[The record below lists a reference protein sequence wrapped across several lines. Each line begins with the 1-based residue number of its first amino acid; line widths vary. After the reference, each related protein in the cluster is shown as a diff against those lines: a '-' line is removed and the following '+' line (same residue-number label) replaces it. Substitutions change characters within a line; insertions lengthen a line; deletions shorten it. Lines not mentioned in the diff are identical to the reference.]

1 MRYYRIADDG
11 LGPYVAVELTESQEL
26 EAFARDWEVLRAD
39 VAAAR
44 YPEAV
49 LAWQRADDRVARAS
63 QVVAEAEWTAHEAW
77 TALRESG

>member
-1 MRYYRIADDG
+1 MRYYRIVDDG

-39 VAAAR
+39 EAAAR

-63 QVVAEAEWTAHEAW
+63 QVVAEAEWTAHGAW
-77 TALRESG
+77 AALRESG

>member
-1 MRYYRIADDG
+1 MRWYRIADEG
-11 LGPYVAVELTESQEL
+11 LGPYVVAEMTESQEL

-63 QVVAEAEWTAHEAW
+63 RVVAEAESTAHEAW
-77 TALRESG
+77 TALRETG

>member
-1 MRYYRIADDG
+1 MTDYHEPMRYYRIADDG
-11 LGPYVAVELTESQEL
+11 FGPYVAVELTESQEL

-49 LAWQRADDRVARAS
+49 LAWQRDDDRVARAS
-63 QVVAEAEWTAHEAW
+63 QVVAEAV
-77 TALRESG
+77 

>member
-1 MRYYRIADDG
+1 MRYYRIVDDG

-26 EAFARDWEVLRAD
+26 DAFARDWEVLRAD

-63 QVVAEAEWTAHEAW
+63 QVAAEAKWTAHEAW
-77 TALRESG
+77 PTLRETG